1 MKVLLAADHESFNEA
16 IADFVINRSWETNTI
31 FRIVNVVPAIYE
43 YAYASSVPELMM
55 DLRAD
60 AKNNAGIKVRHMAL
74 KLRDHFHLDNIQEVI
89 LEGHPA
95 EMLLEHAEQWHAD
108 LIIMGSHGRT
118 GLKKFLMGSVSSAVL
133 DHSPCSVI
141 IVRQKETQV
150 QNNEMAKEKEEARV

>member
-74 KLRDHFHLDNIQEVI
+74 KLRDHFH
-89 LEGHPA
+89 
-95 EMLLEHAEQWHAD
+95 
-108 LIIMGSHGRT
+108 
-118 GLKKFLMGSVSSAVL
+118 
-133 DHSPCSVI
+133 
-141 IVRQKETQV
+141 
-150 QNNEMAKEKEEARV
+150 